1 MPSRGG
7 NGADVQGIDGSTARL
22 CNGLYSCAVP
32 VQPGDL
38 TASARIREAALELF
52 ARDGVAGTSM
62 RSVAAKAGVS
72 PSLVVHHFGT
82 KQRLRDAVD
91 AAVLTAFERAL
102 GSVDLQG
109 SPEQVSGRLNDA
121 IASVIGGDRAVRDYL
136 GRSLFEATESSQ
148 RLFDALTD
156 LITGGLA
163 ALESVGL
170 VRPGTDPVW
179 RAYAVLFIILGPLML
194 SRQLEARLEIDAFD
208 PEVVRT
214 RSASNIDVLR
224 HGIFMN

>member
-1 MPSRGG
+1 MH
-7 NGADVQGIDGSTARL
+7 NL
-22 CNGLYSCAVP
+22 LYSCAVP
-32 VQPGDL
+32 GQPGDL

-82 KQRLRDAVD
+82 KQRLRVAVDDAV
-91 AAVLTAFERAL
+91 LSSFERAL
-102 GSVDLQG
+102 GSVDLLG

-121 IASVIGGDRAVRDYL
+121 IASIIGGDRAVRDYL

-156 LITGGLA
+156 IITAGLD
-163 ALESVGL
+163 ALEDVGL
-170 VRPGTDPVW
+170 VRRDTDPVW

-194 SRQLEARLEIDAFD
+194 SRQLEARLHTDAFHPD
-208 PEVVRT
+208 IVQA
-214 RSASNIDVLR
+214 RSTSNIDILR
-224 HGIFMN
+224 RGLFTE